1 MNVIQ
6 KLLHRPFFIKL
17 FNWEYWSFNAVYG
30 WVLPVWALLALRARS
45 FFFFSASNPGIEY
58 GGFVMESKMK
68 IYDIMP
74 PHTYPNTFLVTA
86 GTHTQ
91 TILNKITALGYSYPL
106 IAKPD
111 IGGRGRGVRK
121 IATPQDVDSYAQ
133 HTTIDFLIQEFAPQP
148 NEVGIFYYRYPN
160 KPTGTLSGIVR
171 KEFLSVTGNGKDS
184 IQQLILQDKRAV
196 LQIETLQQV
205 YGNALHTVLKNGELK
220 ELVPYGNHAR
230 GAKFINDSHRITP
243 QLTATID
250 AICQQVP
257 GFYFGRLDIRFNTW
271 EELNRGENY
280 SIIEING
287 AGSEPTHMYDPKH
300 SIFFAWKEIIR
311 HWVILCRI
319 SRMNHKNGIAYLS
332 FKEGRQL
339 LKENAAFEKKL
350 DHLTI

>member
-1 MNVIQ
+1 MTLMQ

-17 FNWEYWSFNAVYG
+17 LNWEYWSFNAVYG
-30 WVLPVWALLALRARS
+30 WILPVWGFLALRARS
-45 FFFFSASNPGIEY
+45 FFFFSAANPGIEY
-58 GGFVMESKMK
+58 GGFIMESKMK
-68 IYDIMP
+68 IYAIMP
-74 PHTYPNTFLVTA
+74 PHTYPLTFLVKA
-86 GTHTQ
+86 GTDAA

-121 IATPQDVDSYAQ
+121 MANPQDVANYAQ
-133 HTTIDFLIQEFAPQP
+133 HSSLDFLIQQYAAQP
-148 NEVGIFYYRYPN
+148 NEVGIFYYRYPGQ
-160 KPTGTLSGIVR
+160 PRGLISGIVR
-171 KEFLSVTGNGKDS
+171 KEFLSVTGNGKDT

-196 LQIETLQQV
+196 LQLTTLQQV
-205 YGNALHTVLKNGELK
+205 YGNALKTVLKNGELK

-271 EELNRGENY
+271 EELCRGENM

-287 AGSEPTHMYDPKH
+287 AGSEPTHMYDPQH
-300 SIFFAWKEIIR
+300 SLFFAWKEIIR
-311 HWVILCRI
+311 HWVILWRI
-319 SRMNHKNGIAYLS
+319 SRINHKKGIPYLS

-339 LKENAAFEKKL
+339 FKDNAAFEKKL
-350 DHLTI
+350 ETLTV

>member
-17 FNWEYWSFNAVYG
+17 LNWEYWSFNAVYG
-30 WVLPVWALLALRARS
+30 WILPVWGFLALRARS

-58 GGFVMESKMK
+58 GGFIMESKMK

-74 PHTYPNTFLVTA
+74 PHTYPKTFLVTA
-86 GTHTQ
+86 GTDAS

-121 IATPQDVDSYAQ
+121 IATPEDVAEYAK
-133 HTTIDFLIQEFAPQP
+133 HSSLNFLIQEYAPQS
-148 NEVGIFYYRYPN
+148 NEVGIFYYRYP
-160 KPTGTLSGIVR
+160 GQAQGAISGIVR

-184 IQQLILQDKRAV
+184 IHQLILQDKRAI
-196 LQIETLQQV
+196 LQLAALQQL
-205 YGNALHTVLKNGELK
+205 YGNTLNTVLKNGEIK

-230 GAKFINDSHRITP
+230 GAMFINDSHRITP
-243 QLTATID
+243 QLTTTID
-250 AICQQVP
+250 AICQQVN

-271 EELNRGENY
+271 EELSRGENF

-300 SIFFAWKEIIR
+300 SLFFAWKEIIR
-311 HWVILCRI
+311 HWVILWRI
-319 SRMNHKNGIAYLS
+319 SRINHKKGIPYLS

-339 LKENAAFEKKL
+339 FKDNAAFEKKL
-350 DHLTI
+350 ETLTV